1 MTKVKLRIFSALF
14 VLILLVFL
22 SACDESPPAKSAPA
36 VVQKTIKFPTKPKP
50 KPKAKVSKQT
60 AAPAAAKAKANTGA
74 GPDPAKQ
81 AADPTVTTVEKVEH
95 YDARGKIDPF
105 KALIQSKPEVSAS
118 VKAQKPKRILTPL
131 EKIDLSQIK
140 LVAVIEMKGKTIAM
154 VEESSG
160 KGYEVGVGTYIGR
173 NEGRVAEITS
183 SSIIVREL
191 IRDFQGRMK
200 EREQEIKLNKL
211 DGE

>member
-1 MTKVKLRIFSALF
+1 MTKAKIHIFAVLSI
-14 VLILLVFL
+14 LILVFCL
-22 SACDESPPAKSAPA
+22 PACDEAPPVKPKSA
-36 VVQKTIKFPTKPKP
+36 VVQKKITFPKKPKP
-50 KPKAKVSKQT
+50 KSAK
-60 AAPAAAKAKANTGA
+60 PAAKPAAKKSANEQA
-74 GPDPAKQ
+74 SQ
-81 AADPTVTTVEKVEH
+81 AAVAALDNEPGEPVVEKIKH

-105 KALIQSKPEVSAS
+105 KALIQGKQEGSATAKP
-118 VKAQKPKRILTPL
+118 QKPKRILTPL

-173 NEGRVAEITS
+173 NEGRVAEIRS

-191 IRDFQGRMK
+191 VRDFKGRLK